1 MTTPAN
7 DFLAR
12 CTTARV
18 PVSALRAHPQNPR
31 QDLGDL
37 SELTEAIRAK
47 GITQTVLVM
56 PHPTIDGDY
65 QILIGHRRIAAA
77 RAAGFDTVLANI
89 APADLSAAEQ
99 MEIMLIENLQ
109 RTDLKPS
116 EEIAGV
122 RALFDM
128 GNTAQQ
134 VSKGIGKH
142 ISTVKRY
149 KKASGASASA
159 KEKLDAGQITLDRVL
174 KIAEFAD
181 HPQLAEKLEEE
192 STGYNFD
199 YYYKQAQQQV
209 EDETYADIAIASLKS
224 FGVTIFED
232 GAAANEAGFTL
243 ALYPLSGELP
253 KTPKAVAQSTKSQLA
268 QLLPEG
274 VTPADVAVIAR
285 EGATYIWRT
294 KANSATGQV
303 PTAPAKSPEQ
313 LESERI
319 EAGLI
324 KNLAAARKSFTE
336 HILHRIEHPKT
347 LNKNGASYGLALA
360 MTGNATDMGDYG
372 RLLGFDVEGS
382 TFPQM
387 CQDFF
392 DKACAQSFDKLFAAL
407 VAVKLGVTNDGSV
420 SARHIFELRA
430 FNPATVDHGEALRAF
445 TTAEQLF
452 DWTAT
457 PAEKA
462 ALNYYQP
469 TFDKMYINDEVNF

>member
-7 DFLAR
+7 EFLAR

-18 PVSALRAHPQNPR
+18 PVSALRAHPKNPR
-31 QDLGDL
+31 KDLGDL
-37 SELTEAIRAK
+37 AEFTESIRKK
-47 GITQTVLVM
+47 GITQTILVM

-65 QILIGHRRIAAA
+65 QILLGHRRAAAA

-89 APADLSAAEQ
+89 APADLSETEQ

-116 EEIAGV
+116 EEIDGV
-122 RALFDM
+122 RELFEM

-134 VSKGIGKH
+134 VAEGIGKH
-142 ISTVKRY
+142 ISTIKRY
-149 KKASGASASA
+149 KKASGASAAA

-181 HPQLAEKLEEE
+181 HPELAEKLEEE
-192 STGYNFD
+192 STGYSFD

-209 EDETYADIAIASLKS
+209 EDETYADIAIANLKS
-224 FGVTIFED
+224 FGVNIFED
-232 GAAANEAGFTL
+232 GTAANEAGFTL
-243 ALYPLSGELP
+243 ALYPLTGELP
-253 KTPKAVAQSTKSQLA
+253 KTPKAVAQSTKSQLT
-268 QLLPEG
+268 QLLPDG

-285 EGATYIWRT
+285 PNAHFIWRT
-294 KANSATGQV
+294 KANAATGQE
-303 PTAPAKSPEQ
+303 PTTPAKSPEQ

-336 HILHRIEHPKT
+336 HILHRVEHPKT
-347 LNKNGASYGLALA
+347 LNKNGISYGLALA
-360 MTGNATDMGDYG
+360 MTGDATDMGSYG

-382 TFPQM
+382 TITQM

-392 DKACAQSFDKLFAAL
+392 DKACAQSFDKLIAAL
-407 VAVKLGVTNDGSV
+407 VAVKLGVTKDGTL

-430 FNPATVDHGEALRAF
+430 FNPALVDHGEALRAF

-452 DWTAT
+452 DWTTT

-469 TFDKMYINDEVNF
+469 TFDKIYINDEVNF